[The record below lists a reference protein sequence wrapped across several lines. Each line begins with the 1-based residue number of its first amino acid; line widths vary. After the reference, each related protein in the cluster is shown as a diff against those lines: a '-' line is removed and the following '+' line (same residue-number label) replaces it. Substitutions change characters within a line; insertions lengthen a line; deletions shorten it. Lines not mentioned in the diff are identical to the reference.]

1 MTRASE
7 GKPRRSVLAPKPKR
21 LYNSKTRSEFV
32 KEHPFKIEL
41 LKSLVFLEKSSNA
54 LPELIRND
62 NKQLASLYTS
72 YNNGVTDVI
81 KSNGDRVFDSIN
93 NLRDT
98 VTELIA
104 SQTKEDKTLI
114 KALQVTTSTL
124 QDMLSTV
131 SRLERKAFGPR
142 TRRPETHMY
151 VKADKGRK
159 TSPRRQNNDSQK
171 SLPTRQRHQQHKL
184 SEFAKSDKGR
194 KATPRRQN
202 NDSQKSLPTRQRHQQ
217 HKLSEFAKSDKG
229 RKATPRR
236 QNNDSQKSLPTRQHH
251 QQHRWSEIAKSNKGK
266 KAIHR
271 KQKNKIVHTLHQLE
285 RMLSANPRAT
295 TKAKPGE
302 RHLQHHRDG
311 IGKTKLDI
319 QDHYDTAD
327 YGSKH
332 LKSHKRRSYADLVT
346 LLHSYNS
353 NNFDNTMT
361 NDFQ

>member
-202 NDSQKSLPTRQRHQQ
+202 NDSQKSLPTRQ
-217 HKLSEFAKSDKG
+217 
-229 RKATPRR
+229 
-236 QNNDSQKSLPTRQHH
+236 HH

>member
-7 GKPRRSVLAPKPKR
+7 GKPRRSVLAPKPKG
-21 LYNSKTRSEFV
+21 LDNSKTRSEFV

-151 VKADKGRK
+151 VKAVKGRK
-159 TSPRRQNNDSQK
+159 ASPRRQNNDSQKSLPNRQRHQQHKLSEFAKSDEGRKATPRRQNNDSQKSTSTLQRHKQHKLSEFAKSDEDRKATLRRQNNDSQK
-171 SLPTRQRHQQHKL
+171 SLPTRQRNQQHRL
-184 SEFAKSDKGR
+184 SEF
-194 KATPRRQN
+194 
-202 NDSQKSLPTRQRHQQ
+202 
-217 HKLSEFAKSDKG
+217 E
-229 RKATPRR
+229 
-236 QNNDSQKSLPTRQHH
+236 
-251 QQHRWSEIAKSNKGK
+251 
-266 KAIHR
+266 
-271 KQKNKIVHTLHQLE
+271 
-285 RMLSANPRAT
+285 MLSANPRAT

-302 RHLQHHRDG
+302 RHLQHPRDG
-311 IGKTKLDI
+311 IGKTKFDI

-353 NNFDNTMT
+353 NNFDNTMAT
-361 NDFQ
+361 DFQ

>member
-7 GKPRRSVLAPKPKR
+7 GKPRRSVLAPKPKG
-21 LYNSKTRSEFV
+21 LDNSKTRSEFV

-142 TRRPETHMY
+142 TRIPETHMY
-151 VKADKGRK
+151 VKAVKGRK
-159 TSPRRQNNDSQK
+159 ASPRRQNNDSQK
-171 SLPTRQRHQQHKL
+171 SLPI
-184 SEFAKSDKGR
+184 
-194 KATPRRQN
+194 
-202 NDSQKSLPTRQRHQQ
+202 RQRHQQ

-251 QQHRWSEIAKSNKGK
+251 QQQRLSEIAKSNKGK

>member
-21 LYNSKTRSEFV
+21 LDNSKTRSEFV

-159 TSPRRQNNDSQK
+159 ASPRRQNNDSQKSLPNRQRHQQHKLSEFAKSDEGRKATPRRQNNDSQKSTSTLQRHKQHKLSEFAKSDEDRKVTLRRQNNDSQK
-171 SLPTRQRHQQHKL
+171 SLPTRQRNQQHRL
-184 SEFAKSDKGR
+184 SEF
-194 KATPRRQN
+194 
-202 NDSQKSLPTRQRHQQ
+202 
-217 HKLSEFAKSDKG
+217 E
-229 RKATPRR
+229 
-236 QNNDSQKSLPTRQHH
+236 
-251 QQHRWSEIAKSNKGK
+251 
-266 KAIHR
+266 
-271 KQKNKIVHTLHQLE
+271 
-285 RMLSANPRAT
+285 MLSANPRAT

-302 RHLQHHRDG
+302 RHLQHPRDG
-311 IGKTKLDI
+311 IGKTKFDI

-346 LLHSYNS
+346 LLHRYNS
-353 NNFDNTMT
+353 NNFDNTMAT
-361 NDFQ
+361 DFQ

>member
-81 KSNGDRVFDSIN
+81 KSTGDRVFDSIN
-93 NLRDT
+93 NFRDT

-202 NDSQKSLPTRQRHQQ
+202 NDSQKSLPTRQ
-217 HKLSEFAKSDKG
+217 
-229 RKATPRR
+229 
-236 QNNDSQKSLPTRQHH
+236 HH

-311 IGKTKLDI
+311 IGNTKFDI